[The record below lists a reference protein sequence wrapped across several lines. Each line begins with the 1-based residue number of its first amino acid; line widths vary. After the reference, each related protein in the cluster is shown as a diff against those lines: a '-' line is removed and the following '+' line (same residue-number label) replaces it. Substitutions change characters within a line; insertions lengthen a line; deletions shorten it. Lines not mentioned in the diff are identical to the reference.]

1 MVNSGAESSPSTR
14 NGAAKAAYSDSASR
28 HLASAFICLSLSVG
42 TPATYMTKVNKQAGR
57 NRGGGKASCHNAE
70 MSILDLFRIDHQ
82 VAVVTGSGRG
92 IGRAIALAFADAGAD
107 VVLTSRRAH
116 EVRDVADEVRARG
129 RRAVELPGDLKEPG
143 MPRRLAEAAIERLG
157 RLDIWVN
164 NAGGTDDAHV
174 QPLTVTSDDQM
185 RDMFELNLLA
195 AFAGSR
201 EAALRMPDGGAIIN
215 IASGAG
221 MRAAPNT
228 GAYAASKAALLN
240 MTQTMAAELAPQ
252 GIRVNAVSPGMV
264 PTESFFRVLQF
275 DESDVPALARTVP
288 LGRMGTPDDMAAA
301 ALYFASPASGWV
313 TGQNLLV
320 GGGRDG
326 GKSVEHR

>member
-1 MVNSGAESSPSTR
+1 MG
-14 NGAAKAAYSDSASR
+14 
-28 HLASAFICLSLSVG
+28 
-42 TPATYMTKVNKQAGR
+42 
-57 NRGGGKASCHNAE
+57 
-70 MSILDLFRIDHQ
+70 ILDLFRVDDR

-92 IGRAIALAFADAGAD
+92 IGRAIAIALAEAGAD
-107 VVLTSRRAH
+107 VVVTSRRA
-116 EVRDVADEVRARG
+116 EDVAEVAARVREHG
-129 RRAVELPGDLKEPG
+129 RRALEVPGDLKAPG
-143 MPRRLAEAAIERLG
+143 MPARLAQAAIDEFG

-174 QPLTVTSDDQM
+174 QPLTATTDEQM

-201 EAALRMPDGGAIIN
+201 EAALRMPNGGAIVN
-215 IASGAG
+215 ISSGAG

-240 MTQTMAAELAPQ
+240 LTMTMAAELAPQ
-252 GIRVNAVSPGMV
+252 GIRVNAISPGMV
-264 PTESFFRVLQF
+264 PTDSFYRVLQF
-275 DESDVPALARTVP
+275 SEDDLAQLARTVP
-288 LGRMGTPDDMAAA
+288 LGRMGTPEDMAAGV
-301 ALYFASPASGWV
+301 LYLASPAAGWV
-313 TGQNLLV
+313 TGQNILI